1 MSRELKFRA
10 WDGQRFLFMA
20 KEGYNDFS
28 IEGGQVVVCHD
39 YDVYIK
45 DYTIE
50 QFTGLTDKNGVDIYE
65 GDIVRSF
72 QEWHNS
78 GGMGQDVERVVG
90 FENGQFTNAYSF
102 RGRFEV
108 VGNIH
113 EVKS

>member
-1 MSRELKFRA
+1 MKYRI
-10 WDGQRFLFMA
+10 WD
-20 KEGYNDFS
+20 KKHS
-28 IEGGQVVVCHD
+28 
-39 YDVYIK
+39 VYIV
-45 DYTIE
+45 DTGCHFVDPDGVVWYMDFDDRFYIQPEYLVIE
-50 QFTGLTDKNGVDIYE
+50 LFTGLTDKNGVDIYE
-65 GDIVRSF
+65 GDILRSF

-108 VGNIH
+108 VSNIH